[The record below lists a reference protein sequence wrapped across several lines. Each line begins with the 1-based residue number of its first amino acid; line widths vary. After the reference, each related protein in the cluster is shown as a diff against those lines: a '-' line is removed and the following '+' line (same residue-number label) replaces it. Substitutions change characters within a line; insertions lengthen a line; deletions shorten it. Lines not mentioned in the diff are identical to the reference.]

1 MNTLLWIVQ
10 LLLAGVFIFAG
21 VGKVLAYDQLIKAV
35 EARSKGGKIGMSRS
49 QAALVGLLEIVGAAV
64 LVLPIDFW
72 PPHILLR
79 AAAASLALL
88 MVVAGIYHLR
98 RQESATPDVVLFL
111 MALFVIVGRWPR
123 Y

>member
-21 VGKVLAYDQLIKAV
+21 VGKVLAYYQLIKAV

-49 QAALVGLLEIVGAAV
+49 QAALVGLLEIVGAV
-64 LVLPIDFW
+64 GLIVPIDFW

-79 AAAASLALL
+79 AAAAALALL